1 MNWYTIFYW
10 VTVADNAITFFGW
23 MAAIFTIFTI
33 IFLIVRLTTD
43 TETVEVK
50 SEKDYSYEKF
60 WYSNTTKTS
69 RKRVYRFAYTFM
81 LFSIFGW
88 AGIVFTPSKKDC
100 LLIIAGGSA
109 ATFLSTDSSAKQ
121 LPADVAK
128 FLHMSLKKETEDLGS
143 EARQELGIET
153 TKEKF
158 LREAGKLT
166 KEELIERF
174 KNDSTLLK

>member
-23 MAAIFTIFTI
+23 LAGLSTSFTI
-33 IFLIVRLTTD
+33 IYWLIRAFTSD
-43 TETVEVK
+43 
-50 SEKDYSYEKF
+50 DDF
-60 WYSNTTKTS
+60 WSSKENEIA
-69 RKRVYRFAYTFM
+69 RKRLFKLAYTFILTM
-81 LFSIFGW
+81 IIGW

-158 LREAGKLT
+158 LREASKLT